1 MQQLLAE
8 SVRRE
13 QIAATCSLWT
23 PDGKPDVNKVQQ
35 ELDEPGSIVTEEFLE
50 ALHQKN
56 LKDEGFV
63 YVEERSQR
71 RRSYGMSCRL
81 AKPTCGTCK
90 PKSNAS
96 ANTGRDCWH
105 NWAASNRT
113 AGSQGLQPLAPR
125 LAWSNGR
132 VQP

>member
-50 ALHQKN
+50 ALHQKD

-63 YVEERSQR
+63 YVESVPNEDQLRDELQACEAHLRHLQNQVERISEYR
-71 RRSYGMSCRL
+71 
-81 AKPTCGTCK
+81 
-90 PKSNAS
+90 
-96 ANTGRDCWH
+96 
-105 NWAASNRT
+105 
-113 AGSQGLQPLAPR
+113 
-125 LAWSNGR
+125 
-132 VQP
+132 